1 MDKKKI
7 KIESHLTPQKIFQS
21 KSKVNEK
28 KNNKKKNNT
37 KQKHVLCTT
46 PPLPNHTAIPTHRLY
61 RSKPYYNS
69 HQPTSTIVLKQR
81 LLQKMFSIVLLSCVF
96 AGIFYTLTLNFFFFF
111 FLFFFHLFSSFPYLF
126 KHGVTAG
133 GAALQQCS
141 SRDHYPLVSVVL
153 KQLRMR

>member
-1 MDKKKI
+1 MKRR
-7 KIESHLTPQKIFQS
+7 TR
-21 KSKVNEK
+21 
-28 KNNKKKNNT
+28 
-37 KQKHVLCTT
+37 KQHHAKTCTVLHH
-46 PPLPNHTAIPTHRLY
+46 PYPTMQQYLSIDLY
-61 RSKPYYNS
+61 RSKSYYNS

-141 SRDHYPLVSVVL
+141 SRDHYPLVSVVI
-153 KQLRMR
+153 KQLRMH